1 MLIKRDEFPT
11 YHFACVVDDH
21 LMNISTVIRG
31 SEWLYSTPKHIR
43 LFEYILFFINF
54 NCVQQFPQVFRAFG
68 WKYPKYLHLPL
79 ITRSKGRKLSKRVAD
94 AMVEYYTNQQGFI
107 ITKLHKLAV
116 ELFLFRLSTTCR
128 PKFSG

>member
-43 LFEYILFFINF
+43 LFEYILFFINLIAS
-54 NCVQQFPQVFRAFG
+54 NNFRKF
-68 WKYPKYLHLPL
+68 L
-79 ITRSKGRKLSKRVAD
+79 GRLGG
-94 AMVEYYTNQQGFI
+94 NIQ
-107 ITKLHKLAV
+107 
-116 ELFLFRLSTTCR
+116 ST
-128 PKFSG
+128 SIYH